1 MSRAILPKPAET
13 AKQPKAV
20 EAPKQ
25 SRSAEAAKHDSDPYA
40 KFLNCKVEARLYD
53 GARIIGTLTNA
64 SPYAL
69 LLDTPNGRVIINK
82 AFLVSVS
89 VVEP

>member
-1 MSRAILPKPAET
+1 MSRAILPKP
-13 AKQPKAV
+13 V

-25 SRSAEAAKHDSDPYA
+25 VKAVEAQKHDSDPYS

-53 GARIIGTLTNA
+53 GARVIGTLTNA

-69 LLDTPNGRVIINK
+69 LLDTPAGPVIINK
-82 AFLVSVS
+82 AFLISVS
-89 VVEP
+89 VMEK

>member
-1 MSRAILPKPAET
+1 MPKPAKPV
-13 AKQPKAV
+13 AAP
-20 EAPKQ
+20 EAP
-25 SRSAEAAKHDSDPYA
+25 KHDSDPYS
-40 KFLNCKVEARLYD
+40 KFLNHKIEARLYD
-53 GARIIGTLTNA
+53 GARVVGTLTNA

-69 LLDTPNGRVIINK
+69 LLDTPNGLVIINK